1 MDCRLSDTIAL
12 TTIDEEVLIRR
23 GSEMNPKLRNCHGI
37 TLIVVLMVMAIL
49 LSVVG
54 AGLLFS
60 GINTKITGNY
70 QTGTRAFYTADI
82 GINAVASVITPGS
95 SPSSTPVS
103 LGNNVCYRFG
113 KRDGTIPSFQ
123 PSVKSGAGFSLGSGT
138 GYNASGYAFY
148 QYQINVTGTF
158 SPGTSCPTVGTETA
172 AREVEAQATYGPVA
186 K

>member
-1 MDCRLSDTIAL
+1 MK
-12 TTIDEEVLIRR
+12 
-23 GSEMNPKLRNCHGI
+23 NKLRDSQGI

-70 QTGTRAFYTADI
+70 QTGTRAFYAADI
-82 GINAVASVITPGS
+82 GINALASAITPGS
-95 SPSSTPVS
+95 SPSSTAVS

-113 KRDGTIPSFQ
+113 KRDGTVLSFQ
-123 PSVKSGAGFSLGSGT
+123 PVVKSGAGFSLGAGT
-138 GYNASGYAFY
+138 GYNASGYSFY

-158 SPGTSCPTVGTETA
+158 NPGTSCPSVGTETA

>member
-1 MDCRLSDTIAL
+1 MRS
-12 TTIDEEVLIRR
+12 
-23 GSEMNPKLRNCHGI
+23 KLGNSQGI
-37 TLIVVLMVMAIL
+37 TLLVVLMVMAIL

-70 QTGTRAFYTADI
+70 QTGTRAFYAADI
-82 GINAVASVITPGS
+82 GINAVTSALTPGS
-95 SPSSTPVS
+95 APSSTPVS

-113 KRDGTIPSFQ
+113 KRDGTLPSFQ
-123 PSVKSGAGFSLGSGT
+123 PAIKSGAGFSLGSGT
-138 GYNASGYAFY
+138 GYNTSGYAFY

-158 SPGTSCPTVGTETA
+158 SSGTSCPAVSTETA

>member
-1 MDCRLSDTIAL
+1 MKS
-12 TTIDEEVLIRR
+12 
-23 GSEMNPKLRNCHGI
+23 KLRDSDGI
-37 TLIVVLMVMAIL
+37 TLVVVLMVMAIL

-70 QTGTRAFYTADI
+70 QSGTRAFYAADI
-82 GINAVASVITPGS
+82 GINALASAISPGS
-95 SPSSTPVS
+95 SPASTAVF
-103 LGNNVCYRFG
+103 LGNNICYRFG
-113 KRDGTIPSFQ
+113 KRDGTVLSFQ
-123 PSVKSGAGFSLGSGT
+123 PVVKSGPGFSLGAGT
-138 GYNASGYAFY
+138 GYNASGYSFY

-158 SPGTSCPTVGTETA
+158 SPGTSCPSVGAETA

>member
-1 MDCRLSDTIAL
+1 MKA
-12 TTIDEEVLIRR
+12 
-23 GSEMNPKLRNCHGI
+23 KLLNDQGI
-37 TLIVVLMVMAIL
+37 TLVVVLMVMAIL

-60 GINTKITGNY
+60 GINTKISGNY
-70 QTGTRAFYTADI
+70 QTGARAFYAADI
-82 GINAVASVITPGS
+82 GINAIASALSPGS
-95 SPSSTPVS
+95 SPSSTAVS

-113 KRDGTIPSFQ
+113 KRDGTVPSFQ
-123 PSVKSGAGFSLGSGT
+123 PAIKSGAGFSLGSGT
-138 GYNASGYAFY
+138 GYNASGYSFY

-158 SPGTSCPTVGTETA
+158 SPATSCPSVGTETA

>member
-1 MDCRLSDTIAL
+1 MKS
-12 TTIDEEVLIRR
+12 
-23 GSEMNPKLRNCHGI
+23 KLRDSQGI
-37 TLIVVLMVMAIL
+37 TLVVVLMVMAIL

-70 QTGTRAFYTADI
+70 QTGTRAFYAADI
-82 GINAVASVITPGS
+82 GINAVASAVTPGS

-113 KRDGTIPSFQ
+113 KRDGTVPSFQ
-123 PSVKSGAGFSLGSGT
+123 PAIKSGTGFSLGSGT
-138 GYNASGYAFY
+138 GYNASGYSFY

-158 SPGTSCPTVGTETA
+158 NPGTNCPSVGNETA
-172 AREVEAQATYGPVA
+172 AREIEAQAMYGPVA